1 MSFTKMQR
9 DGKMRNRAIRVIAKL
24 AVIVASAAIA
34 AGVCFAQG
42 QAQSQAQPQSEPQSK
57 MPKHAITVTFDYD
70 FTALHACSP
79 KVTKKCIAKFIV
91 YDISGQ
97 KPYKLFTIPAP
108 ANASGS
114 VKGIS
119 GESQTLLFESGKHL
133 LAVTTQKDS
142 GEVSSPYACSVWATI
157 PVRRTGLVR
166 GEAALQVFDN
176 NPCRGDATANE
187 TEARA

>member
-9 DGKMRNRAIRVIAKL
+9 GGKMTDRAIRVIAKL
-24 AVIVASAAIA
+24 AMVVASAAIA

-42 QAQSQAQPQSEPQSK
+42 QAQSQTQPQSEPQSQT
-57 MPKHAITVTFDYD
+57 PKHTITMTFDYD

-97 KPYKLFTIPAP
+97 KPYKLFTIPVP
-108 ANASGS
+108 ADTNGP

-119 GESQTLLFESGKHL
+119 GVSEPLLFESGKHQF
-133 LAVTTQKDS
+133 AVVAQKDS
-142 GEVSSPYACSVWATI
+142 EEESSKYACSFWATI
-157 PVRRTGLVR
+157 P
-166 GEAALQVFDN
+166 
-176 NPCRGDATANE
+176 
-187 TEARA
+187 

>member
-9 DGKMRNRAIRVIAKL
+9 VGKMRDRAIRVIAKL
-24 AVIVASAAIA
+24 AMIVACAAIA

-42 QAQSQAQPQSEPQSK
+42 QAQSQAQPQSEPQSQP
-57 MPKHAITVTFDYD
+57 PKHTITVTFDYD

-97 KPYKLFTIPAP
+97 KPYKLFTIPVP
-108 ANASGS
+108 ADAKGP

-119 GESQTLLFESGKHL
+119 GVSQPLVFESGKHQF
-133 LAVTTQKDS
+133 AVVAQKDS
-142 GEVSSPYACSVWATI
+142 GEESSKYACSFWATI
-157 PVRRTGLVR
+157 P
-166 GEAALQVFDN
+166 
-176 NPCRGDATANE
+176 
-187 TEARA
+187 